1 MNRVFFM
8 MVMPLIMFAKV
19 HYAKLEPYES
29 VVLKSAVSG
38 VVQYVDLIDEGSMVD
53 GKMVIH
59 IDDKLDKIN
68 LKDSKKDIEL
78 LNNML
83 NINED
88 IAKALKGSMQRQE
101 SYYSRISKLS
111 TASKTQKDS
120 AYSNFTSVKTQYL
133 TTKEKIISL
142 KKQIVDMQYK
152 VEKLK
157 DSIEKKSIILNNKY
171 LYKLMVRV
179 GDFVAPGV
187 ALAKI
192 KDISRGKLV
201 LFLDADELN
210 NIDKKIV
217 YLDGKK
223 SPYKVDKVWRVTDE
237 KFISSY
243 RTKIYINAPKEQFSK
258 LIKVEI
264 K

>member
-8 MVMPLIMFAKV
+8 MIMPLVMFAKV

-38 VVQYVDLIDEGSMVD
+38 LITDVDLIDEGSMID
-53 GKMVIH
+53 GKMIIH

-68 LKDSKKDIEL
+68 LKDSKLDIL
-78 LNNML
+78 FLNNIVE
-83 NINED
+83 INKD
-88 IAKALKGSMQRQE
+88 IAKGLYRNMKRQE
-101 SYYSRISKLS
+101 SYYKRISRLL

-120 AYSNFTSVKTQYL
+120 AYSNFTSIRTQYL
-133 TTKEKIISL
+133 TTQEKIISL

-152 VEKLK
+152 IEKLK
-157 DSIEKKSIILNNKY
+157 DSIEKKSVILKNKY

-243 RTKIYINAPKEQFSK
+243 RTKIYIDAPKEQFSK